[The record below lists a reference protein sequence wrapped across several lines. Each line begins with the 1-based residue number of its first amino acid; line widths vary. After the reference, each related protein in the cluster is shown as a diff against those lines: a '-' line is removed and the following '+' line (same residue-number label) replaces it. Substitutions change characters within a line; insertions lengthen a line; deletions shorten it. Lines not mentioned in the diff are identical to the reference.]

1 VYLLLLNK
9 FVRNEV
15 VGKDNATKNIY
26 PINFTATEKKLI
38 FKQTFIELETA
49 KRCEKNAQLEHRL
62 LSFLRTNNS
71 FACLCNGFFSSSKYS
86 P

>member
-1 VYLLLLNK
+1 MDPACQK
-9 FVRNEV
+9 AADPT
-15 VGKDNATKNIY
+15 GSGSSSQIY
-26 PINFTATEKKLI
+26 
-38 FKQTFIELETA
+38 KQTFIELETA
-49 KRCEKNAQLEHRL
+49 KLCEKNAQLEHRL